1 MIASE
6 IPLALNNYPI
16 FEEAYRPILNGY
28 IEQYFYMRE
37 IGFETPAEFNRHL
50 ALRMSLIMPYAN
62 RLYGISL
69 DKILTLEN
77 VDIQETHGR
86 TGKNSGI
93 STVQQNQQST
103 SKGVSSDLPQQLVQ
117 WSEIQEDV
125 YASEAS
131 ISNSSGNADASQN
144 SNSNFEES
152 LNINRLGR
160 DGGKYPIEV
169 FQMLYSSF
177 YSTDQWVLEQLE
189 PLFIQ
194 LF

>member
-1 MIASE
+1 MIASK

-16 FEEAYRPILNGY
+16 FEETYRPILNGY

-69 DKILTLEN
+69 DKILTLDN
-77 VDIQETHGR
+77 VDIQENHGR

-117 WSEIQEDV
+117 WSEIQDDV

-131 ISNSSGNADASQN
+131 ISDSSGNADTSQN

-152 LNINRLGR
+152 LNIKRLGR

-194 LF
+194 IL